1 MKFQKIDPFAE
12 YHNCAVILYAE
23 VRVLLPAQTL
33 KIMPV
38 EISNSDFKQLM
49 SLMGR
54 AVTIIKDGSPKPRDY
69 NVARQ
74 LGLLKKKF
82 EKRNVVT

>member
-1 MKFQKIDPFAE
+1 
-12 YHNCAVILYAE
+12 
-23 VRVLLPAQTL
+23 
-33 KIMPV
+33 MPV

-54 AVTIIKDGSPKPRDY
+54 AAAIIKDGSPKPRDY